1 MIPICLSPGDPSASL
16 DQKGI
21 RLRAFPLSK
30 RWVSLT
36 VPLQSLP
43 VSQEAQDKGL
53 PLSPDQRECRKRN
66 TTHIYEI
73 IWHLMFHYNERKNCF
88 SLAELKHVTPG
99 NGLVLLLSCL
109 RGGVYFLG
117 ERKTWWCYLETGWTV
132 WDQQERKPTCCKMQ
146 CRSSYILQKRTIT
159 ASSYCPHSFKS

>member
-1 MIPICLSPGDPSASL
+1 MIPICLSPGDPSAGR

-43 VSQEAQDKGL
+43 VSQEAPDKGL
-53 PLSPDQRECRKRN
+53 PLSPDRRERRKRN

-73 IWHLMFHYNERKNCF
+73 IWHLMFRYNERKNCF
-88 SLAELKHVTPG
+88 SLRGVETCDTRKWFGAVT
-99 NGLVLLLSCL
+99 LLSERRSVFFWQEGYAVML
-109 RGGVYFLG
+109 FRDWLDG
-117 ERKTWWCYLETGWTV
+117 ERRRAV
-132 WDQQERKPTCCKMQ
+132 W
-146 CRSSYILQKRTIT
+146 RTIIRT
-159 ASSYCPHSFKS
+159 IMVLSYCPHSQKM